1 MGKRSCPVAFKLGL
15 AFTFG
20 MIPTPAF
27 AHLVNTKV
35 GEFYAGMLRPL
46 TSVEHPFPSLT
57 LEKLIR
63 TS

>member
-1 MGKRSCPVAFKLGL
+1 MGKHSYPVIKMGL
-15 AFTFG
+15 ALTF

-35 GEFYAGMLRPL
+35 GEFYAGMRHPL
-46 TSVEHPFPSLT
+46 TSVELLFPSPA
-57 LEKLIR
+57 LENLIR

>member
-1 MGKRSCPVAFKLGL
+1 MEL
-15 AFTFG
+15 AFTF

-46 TSVEHPFPSLT
+46 TSVELLFPSPA

>member
-1 MGKRSCPVAFKLGL
+1 MGKRSSPVAFKLGL

-20 MIPTPAF
+20 VIPTPAF

-35 GEFYAGMLRPL
+35 GEFYAGMLHPL
-46 TSVEHPFPSLT
+46 TSVEHLFPSLA
-57 LEKLIR
+57 LENLIR

>member
-1 MGKRSCPVAFKLGL
+1 MDKCSYPAAFKMGL

-20 MIPTPAF
+20 MIPIPAF

-35 GEFYAGMLRPL
+35 GEFYAGMLHPL
-46 TSVEHPFPSLT
+46 TSVKHPFPSPA
-57 LEKLIR
+57 LENLIR

>member
-1 MGKRSCPVAFKLGL
+1 MGL

-27 AHLVNTKV
+27 AHLANTKV
-35 GEFYAGMLRPL
+35 GEFYAGMLHPL
-46 TSVEHPFPSLT
+46 TSVELLFPSPA
-57 LEKLIR
+57 LENLIR